1 MEVVL
6 VDTSAWI
13 EYSRR
18 TGSDVNLKLRAL
30 IESGAP
36 VASTEPVNMELL
48 AGARSDQF
56 RRRIRK
62 MLNHFNH
69 LAFDSIVDFPEAA
82 RVYRE
87 CRATGITPR
96 SQIDCMIAAVALRTD
111 VPLLSADSD
120 FDRISAVTG
129 LKLQVT

>member
-13 EYSRR
+13 EFSRR

-30 IESGAP
+30 IDSEAL

-48 AGARSDQF
+48 AGARSDQL
-56 RRRIRK
+56 RRQIRK

-82 RVYRE
+82 RIYLE
-87 CRATGITPR
+87 CRAAGITPR

-111 VPLLSADSD
+111 SSILSFDSD
-120 FDRISAVTG
+120 FDQISAVTG
-129 LKLQVT
+129 LKLQAA

>member
-13 EYSRR
+13 EFSRR

-30 IESGAP
+30 IDSEAL

-48 AGARSDQF
+48 AGARSDQL
-56 RRRIRK
+56 RRQIRK

-82 RVYRE
+82 RIDRE
-87 CRATGITPR
+87 CRAAGITPR

-111 VPLLSADSD
+111 SSILSFDSD
-120 FDRISAVTG
+120 FAQISAVTG
-129 LKLQVT
+129 LKLQAA

>member
-13 EYSRR
+13 EFSRR

-30 IESGAP
+30 IDSEAL

-48 AGARSDQF
+48 AGARSDQL
-56 RRRIRK
+56 RRQIRK

-82 RVYRE
+82 RIYRE
-87 CRATGITPR
+87 CRAAGFTPR
-96 SQIDCMIAAVALRTD
+96 SQIDCMIAAVALRTNSSI
-111 VPLLSADSD
+111 LSFDSD
-120 FDRISAVTG
+120 FDQISAVTG
-129 LKLQVT
+129 LKLHAS

>member
-13 EYSRR
+13 EFSRR

-30 IESGAP
+30 IDSEAL

-48 AGARSDQF
+48 AGARSDQL
-56 RRRIRK
+56 RRQIRK

-82 RVYRE
+82 RIYRE
-87 CRATGITPR
+87 CRAAGITPR
-96 SQIDCMIAAVALRTD
+96 SQIDCMIAAVALRTGSSI
-111 VPLLSADSD
+111 LSFDSD
-120 FDRISAVTG
+120 FDQISAVTG
-129 LKLQVT
+129 LKLQAT